1 MCTRHSS
8 RIRSAARGRP
18 QNRDI
23 NNFIFSSFCGL
34 CIGKHYHS
42 VAAGFE
48 FSLFF
53 SFCGLCI
60 GKHYHSVA
68 AGFELRTEVSVIS
81 AARDGGVALKLPLL
95 VALFCPQSIW
105 WSPCSAPSRSAGR
118 PVLPPVDLVV
128 VVALALIRRGLV
140 VADGGADARAAL
152 PVPDLPRPG
161 AGRPA
166 AEMLCEDRVQGLRAP
181 LARHASPVPAL
192 PGAADAVAAHELV
205 REHCCRS
212 LSVHP
217 SSRARPPFATEL
229 CASWQPVRG

>member
-1 MCTRHSS
+1 M
-8 RIRSAARGRP
+8 
-18 QNRDI
+18 
-23 NNFIFSSFCGL
+23 
-34 CIGKHYHS
+34 
-42 VAAGFE
+42 
-48 FSLFF
+48 
-53 SFCGLCI
+53 
-60 GKHYHSVA
+60 
-68 AGFELRTEVSVIS
+68 IS

-95 VALFCPQSIW
+95 VA
-105 WSPCSAPSRSAGR
+105 CSAPSRSAGR
-118 PVLPPVDLVV
+118 PVLPPVDLAVVAVV